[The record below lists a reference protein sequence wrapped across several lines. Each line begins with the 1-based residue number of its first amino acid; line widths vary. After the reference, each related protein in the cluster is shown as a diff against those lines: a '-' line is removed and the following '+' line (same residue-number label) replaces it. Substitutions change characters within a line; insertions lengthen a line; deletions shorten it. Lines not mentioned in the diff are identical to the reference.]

1 MPALLSLVVVMSDGR
16 VSTGGVVST
25 TVTVTLNDAEPVF
38 PWLSVALQ
46 VTIVVPG
53 GKVLPD
59 GGLKLYLQ
67 PGPLVGLVG
76 LAFQR
81 EFDRLA
87 Q

>member
-59 GGLKLYLQ
+59 GGLH
-67 PGPLVGLVG
+67 VGVRAPSTTS
-76 LAFQR
+76 LAV
-81 EFDRLA
+81 A
-87 Q
+87 SG